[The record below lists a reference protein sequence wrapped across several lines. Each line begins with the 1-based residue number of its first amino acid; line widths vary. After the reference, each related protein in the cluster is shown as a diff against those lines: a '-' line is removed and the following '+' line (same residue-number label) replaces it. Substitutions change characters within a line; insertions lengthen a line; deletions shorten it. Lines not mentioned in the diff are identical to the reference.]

1 MKAEG
6 FYRTFQ
12 RRSVVPMHLDLFQLS
27 LIPDGTLDGMILT
40 EGIKNISM
48 SLVSTD
54 GNGNWTIN
62 KCRKTME
69 SNHGWRGERTNHFN
83 LFWNFWA
90 PLNLELLKQ
99 QTKCRV

>member
-1 MKAEG
+1 MKVEG

-27 LIPDGTLDGMILT
+27 LIPDGRFNGMILT

-54 GNGNWTIN
+54 GNGNWKIN
-62 KCRKTME
+62 KCSKTME
-69 SNHGWRGERTNHFN
+69 SNCG
-83 LFWNFWA
+83 
-90 PLNLELLKQ
+90 
-99 QTKCRV
+99 

>member
-54 GNGNWTIN
+54 GNGNWKIN

-69 SNHGWRGERTNHFN
+69 SNHGWRGERTNHLTYFGT
-83 LFWNFWA
+83 FGH
-90 PLNLELLKQ
+90 P
-99 QTKCRV
+99 